1 MGTFQEAGYACRLP
15 DHCVV
20 DVRLRGT
27 PQLFKLVKQTHG
39 VVSSKSGSF
48 KLNKRRVMQLRK
60 QLAKEFNDETGLSPD
75 HRNEWEQ
82 WLKQNGHWPVIP
94 NKKRTTAQPFC
105 VQVEDKIAK
114 A

>member
-1 MGTFQEAGYACRLP
+1 MHAGCQITALWTFDLEAHLSF
-15 DHCVV
+15 
-20 DVRLRGT
+20 
-27 PQLFKLVKQTHG
+27 FKVVKQTHS
-39 VVSSKSGSF
+39 VVSFKSGSF
-48 KLNKRRVMQLRK
+48 KMNKRRVMQLRK

>member
-27 PQLFKLVKQTHG
+27 SQLFKVVKQTHG

>member
-1 MGTFQEAGYACRLP
+1 MNE
-15 DHCVV
+15 
-20 DVRLRGT
+20 
-27 PQLFKLVKQTHG
+27 
-39 VVSSKSGSF
+39 
-48 KLNKRRVMQLRK
+48 RRVMQLRK

-94 NKKRTTAQPFC
+94 NKKQTTAQPFC

-114 A
+114 AEYRDG